1 MTEVTELQA
10 TEGTDRVRA
19 HTASSI
25 QAELDREMVERI
37 AHLSNG
43 SSPDGADRAIA
54 QRLDE
59 LDKESDIE
67 RVLEFNAGVLSL
79 SGMALGHFVNRR
91 WYVLPAAVMA
101 FLIQHAVQGWCPPVP
116 VFRRFGV
123 RTRQEIEAERHALK
137 LLRGDAEMVRRSESD
152 GEARAESALKA
163 ALA

>member
-19 HTASSI
+19 HTSSSI

-37 AHLSNG
+37 AQLSSGASEG
-43 SSPDGADRAIA
+43 SDAIG
-54 QRLDE
+54 QRLAE

-79 SGMALGHFVNRR
+79 SGMALGHFFNRR
-91 WYVLPAAVMA
+91 WFALPAVVMA

-116 VFRRFGV
+116 VFRRFGI

-137 LLRGDAEMVRRSESD
+137 LLRGDAQMVEQSQND
-152 GEARAESALKA
+152 GEGRAESALRA